1 MSEDAPEKLA
11 RLKDAPRWDAKAP
24 CPAVVADE
32 GLVHLAYYRPS
43 REDKAA
49 VLTFWNCAGH
59 RAGGPG
65 PRPGA
70 WEVLDSA
77 WVHER
82 RARAVEEGPEALKP
96 LGRLRH
102 FLFGFPDSSFECLA
116 DGFSVKERPGHTPLK
131 VAGDV
136 ALETRGV

>member
-1 MSEDAPEKLA
+1 MPELGPEKLL
-11 RLKDAPRWDAKAP
+11 RLKDAPRWDPEDP

-32 GLVHLAYYRPS
+32 GLVHLAYYRPT
-43 REDKAA
+43 REDKTA

-59 RAGGPG
+59 RAGP
-65 PRPGA
+65 PAPKPGA
-70 WEVLDSA
+70 WEVEGSP

-82 RARAVEEGPEALKP
+82 RSRAVEEGPEALKP

-102 FLFGFPDSSFECLA
+102 FLFSFPESSFECLA
-116 DGFSVKERPGHTPLK
+116 DGFSVKEAPGHTPLK
-131 VAGDV
+131 VATDL

>member
-1 MSEDAPEKLA
+1 MAGGLPEKPV

-59 RAGGPG
+59 RTGGPG
-65 PRPGA
+65 PRAGA
-70 WEVLDSA
+70 WEVPDSP

-82 RARAVEEGPEALKP
+82 KARAVEEGPEALKP
-96 LGRLRH
+96 LARLRH
-102 FLFGFPDSSFECLA
+102 FLFSFPESSFECLA
-116 DGFSVKERPGHTPLK
+116 DGFSVKELPGRTPLR
-131 VAGDV
+131 VASDV